1 MKSFQPSL
9 KSQSN
14 SEITIQEVEYDDE
27 IEYDEEA
34 AFEEI
39 SKELKQFE
47 EKPKPNLSETEAI
60 NLGDQDD
67 VRETKISVHLES
79 QVKEA
84 IIKILF
90 E

>member
-1 MKSFQPSL
+1 MKSFQPTL

-34 AFEEI
+34 TFEEI

-67 VRETKISVHLES
+67 VRETKISVTPQVFIRES
-79 QVKEA
+79 TS
-84 IIKILF
+84 
-90 E
+90 